1 MTWKKLQRLLACL
14 LAVLLLSQVGAFS
27 PAVFAADD
35 SSYTLQDGTAI
46 IKSTMTTDEVNHAL
60 TRALVKDFDQKS
72 EDAQAKL
79 LDDLKWEYKTN
90 GFKNKGTIFEAK
102 SSDLYWDSIAG
113 GRVVEEGKVIKT
125 KYTCP
130 ALADNKDGDY
140 KVRLVG
146 TTQEVTLTK
155 AEKLSS
161 SITLK
166 QDASVKLPY
175 NEDGT
180 LNADA
185 LRAAIFDQVVESTAP
200 DLKVDDVTI
209 EYYATATT
217 GSLGALGRAW
227 APLEGGTV
235 NSVNYPAISAGEQ
248 KIRISYD
255 ESDTYFSTSPEVM
268 VTFTER
274 ADSHIVLKSGQK
286 VALPYNDDVTVNYD
300 ALRAS
305 ILTQVVDEGTTPALT
320 LQNTEIEYYASS
332 ALVDHKEWVKLEGEY
347 KTIPVINKEIGYPAI
362 SAGEQQIRISFKG
375 DDEYKASS
383 DEVTVTFAERPSVQV
398 TKKENPTFKLAF
410 NDDGTA
416 IYDNIQQQVFNAV
429 IQSTDPTLT
438 ADDVSIKYLATEK
451 VLGAADSH
459 EWMPLTGGKKNGISY
474 PAIGEGTQKVRI
486 SWGGNRYYAPM
497 DLEAE
502 VLVTGRPDLQVTL
515 KESPSVKL
523 VFNDDG
529 KVIYDNIYQQVWD
542 AVIERTEPELT
553 LEQATLEYYADS
565 KATGWVSEWVPL
577 EGGKKNS
584 ISYPGVSEGTQK
596 VRVSWRGTSVYA
608 PGHVDV
614 DVVFL
619 DRDPAPFH
627 LKTGVTKVGIVY
639 NPDQS
644 INYEATEQ
652 ALREALIEST
662 DSNYSVDLVKV
673 EYNIYGTHLT
683 DDRIANYKDLSYR
696 VLDSDLLDG
705 IKAGKFGLGDQLLR
719 LSWSGNAD
727 YKPFEETRVRVKM
740 VDNRQPTE
748 VVLKPSI
755 SIVYNMDASVM
766 KQNIFEYVIDWDASK
781 LPEKSTL
788 SVADFTIEYYA
799 ENEVEADGMTT
810 GGGVHLYMPL
820 EGGKGGAFEGDPTK
834 FLTYPQMGAGDQ
846 KIRVTYKGNA
856 DYRPSTP
863 VEGNLTVNKAKV
875 SVKVHSTSIYAE
887 EAKDKLGEGFITTD
901 PADKFD
907 IYTIYGGMTSDVT
920 TSVFVQLPERYT
932 NTALIQAIDW
942 ALEQAGQP
950 TLTEM
955 MNNGTTVGQLRKII
969 SDVISKGDDLP
980 TFIKDALKKAGIDID
995 TLVKLNEAL
1004 SKLPGLLDNVRV
1016 AFGTPDQAGIYT
1028 VCAVTNNKNYETG
1041 FGMGALV
1048 VKKHYSGVKLQWNKT
1063 IPNGKLTAEEAAG
1076 FDFGATLMYDGNPAK
1091 KQTNVH
1097 YLYSGFTSKWKPYS
1111 STTTPPTEPGRY
1123 VMTAVT
1129 VGGNYQAAP
1138 ITRSFQITK

>member
-1 MTWKKLQRLLACL
+1 MTGKKLQRVLACL

-27 PAVFAADD
+27 PVVFAADA
-35 SSYTLQDGTAI
+35 SGYTLQDGTAI

-60 TRALVKDFDQKS
+60 TRALVVGFDQMS
-72 EDAQAKL
+72 EADQNAL
-79 LDDLKWEYKTN
+79 LDSLQWEYKCEGKGKGLFGVSVTRTDWGSIN
-90 GFKNKGTIFEAK
+90 GFTSADKRTN
-102 SSDLYWDSIAG
+102 
-113 GRVVEEGKVIKT
+113 
-125 KYTCP
+125 YTHP

-140 KVRLVG
+140 KVRLAG
-146 TTQEVTLTK
+146 TTAEVTLTK

-161 SITLK
+161 SIALK
-166 QDASVKLPY
+166 EGVSIALPY

-185 LRAAIFDQVVESTAP
+185 LRAAIFAQVVENTIPELTVSN
-200 DLKVDDVTI
+200 VTI
-209 EYYATATT
+209 EYYATAKS
-217 GSLGALGRAW
+217 GSFVGVGEAW
-227 APLEGGTV
+227 MPLEGGTKDLLT
-235 NSVNYPAISAGEQ
+235 YPAISAGEQ
-248 KIRISYD
+248 QIQISFKGD
-255 ESDTYFSTSPEVM
+255 KTYKASSKTTT

-274 ADSHIVLKSGQK
+274 ADSHIVLKPDQQ
-286 VALPYNDDVTVNYD
+286 VALPYTDATTVDYDV
-300 ALRAS
+300 LRAA
-305 ILTQVVDEGTTPALT
+305 ILRQVVDEDTTPALT
-320 LQNTEIEYYASS
+320 TENTEIKYYATSS
-332 ALVDHKEWVKLEGEY
+332 TGLAHEWVKLDGD
-347 KTIPVINKEIGYPAI
+347 KVNLATYPAI
-362 SAGEQQIRISFKG
+362 SAGDQQIQISFKG
-375 DDEYKASS
+375 DNTYKASS
-383 DEVTVTFAERPSVQV
+383 ATTTVTFTERPAVSV
-398 TKKENPTFKLAF
+398 TRNDSPTFQLNY
-410 NDDGTA
+410 NDNGDA
-416 IYDNIQQQVFNAV
+416 IYDNIQQQVFDAV

-438 ADDVSIKYLATEK
+438 AGDVSIKYLATEK
-451 VLGAADSH
+451 VLGVDSH
-459 EWMPLTGGKKNGISY
+459 EWMPLTGGKKNGTSY

-502 VLVTGRPDLQVTL
+502 VLVTGRPALQVTL
-515 KESPSVKL
+515 KDSPSVKL

-662 DSNYSVDLVKV
+662 DPGYPVDLVKV
-673 EYNIYGTHLT
+673 QYNIYGTSIT
-683 DDRIANYKDLSYR
+683 DDWIANYKDLSYK
-696 VLDSDLLDG
+696 VLDSDLFNG

-719 LSWSGNAD
+719 LSWRGNAD

-748 VVLKPSI
+748 VVLKSGASI
-755 SIVYNMDASVM
+755 TYNMDADVM
-766 KQNIFEYVIDWDASK
+766 LQAIFENLIDWDAST

-799 ENEVEADGMTT
+799 ENEVEIDGMTT
-810 GGGVHLYMPL
+810 GGGAHLYMPI
-820 EGGKGGAFEGDPTK
+820 EGGKGGAFEGDLVK
-834 FLTYPQMGAGDQ
+834 SLTYPQMGTGEQ
-846 KIRVTYKGNA
+846 QIRVTFNGDEA
-856 DYRPSTP
+856 YRPSTP
-863 VEGNLTVNKAKV
+863 IEGNLTVNKAKV

-887 EAKDKLGEGFITTD
+887 EAKDKLGKGFVTTD

-932 NTALIQAIDW
+932 NTALIKAIDW

-950 TLTEM
+950 TLSEM
-955 MNNGTTVGQLRKII
+955 MNKGTTVGQLRKIL
-969 SDVISKGDDLP
+969 SDVISSGADLP
-980 TFIKDALKKAGIDID
+980 QFIKDALKKANIDID
-995 TLVKLNEAL
+995 TLVKLNDAL

-1016 AFGTPDQAGIYT
+1016 AIGTPNQAGLYVVT
-1028 VCAVTNNKNYETG
+1028 AVTNNKNYETG
-1041 FGMGALV
+1041 VGTGMLL
-1048 VKKHYSGVKLQWNKT
+1048 VKKHYSGVKLTWNQNFT
-1063 IPNGKLTAEEAAG
+1063 NGKISAADAAK
-1076 FDFGATLMYDGNPAK
+1076 FDFKATLSYNGNSDIS
-1091 KQTNVH
+1091 QDNVH

-1111 STTTPPTEPGRY
+1111 STSTPPTEPGHY
-1123 VMTAVT
+1123 VVT
-1129 VGGNYQAAP
+1129 VVTLGGNYQAAP
-1138 ITRSFQITK
+1138 ITRAFQITK